1 MPSVCVIASTA
12 ATRPSRLP
20 KPLFGNMREDVKQD
34 MSKKHIRSEDRIGL
48 KLTQA
53 ERSLLLEGLTLMPS
67 VFEDAVKG
75 TPTKEPVM
83 LTLDDLDALGG
94 YVAAEAN
101 HTEDKRKGKKLDAV
115 FQKIQK
121 LLGTHTDEE
130 PPRTIS
136 FDDAMNS
143 KALTDNAVQV
153 AEFAATALMA
163 AESMGIKSKPLAHFY
178 LSPAQREV
186 LLAVP
191 DISKSIKTRLKN
203 DNASFTI
210 AEVASMTMSLVET
223 SIDGTPRQQV
233 AALLVVNHLTERLQA
248 GIPGLGESKP
258 RKAKEPKIKAD
269 SHTIYQFKITLIGS
283 KPPIWRRIQVADCT
297 LDKLHQHIQTAMGW
311 TNSHLHQFEIKG
323 KRYGDPELIVDGFDD
338 SNCVDS
344 TRTRISKILPKTG
357 KRFSFTYEY
366 DFGDGWDHEI
376 LFEGC
381 PQKEPRKRYP
391 LCIEGE
397 RACPPEDVGGIGGF
411 YEFLEALADP
421 KHNQHDDFLEWGG
434 EFESEKFDAQ
444 QATKEMKEGLPDWRL
459 M

>member
-1 MPSVCVIASTA
+1 M
-12 ATRPSRLP
+12 
-20 KPLFGNMREDVKQD
+20 KHE
-34 MSKKHIRSEDRIGL
+34 MSKKHIQPEDRIGL
-48 KLTQA
+48 ILTQA
-53 ERSLLLEGLTLMPS
+53 ERSLLLAGLTLLPS
-67 VFEDAVKG
+67 VYEEAVKA
-75 TPTKEPVM
+75 TPAKEPVL
-83 LTLDDLDALGG
+83 LTLDDLDELGG
-94 YVAAEAN
+94 YIAADAN
-101 HTEDKRKGKKLDAV
+101 HTQDKKRGKKLDAI
-115 FQKIQK
+115 FQKIQN
-121 LLGTHTDEE
+121 LLDTHTDEE

-136 FDDAMNS
+136 FDDARKSN
-143 KALTDNAVQV
+143 ALTDNAVQV
-153 AEFAATALMA
+153 AEFAAMALMA
-163 AESMGIKSKPLAHFY
+163 VESMGIKTKPLEHFY
-178 LSPAQREV
+178 LSPTQREV

-191 DISKSIKTRLKN
+191 DISKSIKTKLKK
-203 DNASFTI
+203 DNASFTV
-210 AEVASMTMSLVET
+210 AEVASMTMSLAET

-233 AALLVVNHLTERLQA
+233 AALLVVNHLTDRLQA
-248 GIPGLGESKP
+248 GIPGFGDSKP
-258 RKAKEPKIKAD
+258 RKTKEPKTKAD
-269 SHTIYQFKITLIGS
+269 FHTIYQFKITLLGS

-297 LDKLHQHIQTAMGW
+297 LDKLHEHIQTAMGW

-421 KHNQHDDFLEWGG
+421 EHEQHDEFMEWGG
-434 EFESEKFDAQ
+434 EFDPEKFDAR
-444 QATKEMKEGLPDWRL
+444 QATKDMKDGLPDWRL

>member
-1 MPSVCVIASTA
+1 MAELNIVLLMG
-12 ATRPSRLP
+12 RGLE
-20 KPLFGNMREDVKQD
+20 KDEKRE
-34 MSKKHIRSEDRIGL
+34 MSKKHIQSDDRIGL

-53 ERSLLLEGLTLMPS
+53 ERSLLLEGLTLLPS
-67 VFEDAVKG
+67 VFEDAVKA
-75 TPTKEPVM
+75 TPANKPVM
-83 LTLDDLDALGG
+83 LTLDDLDELGG
-94 YVAAEAN
+94 YVAAEVN
-101 HTEDKRKGKKLDAV
+101 RTEDKRKGKKLDAI

-121 LLGTHTDEE
+121 LLGTHSDEE
-130 PPRTIS
+130 PPRKIS
-136 FDDAMNS
+136 VEDAAKS

-153 AEFAATALMA
+153 AVFTATALMA
-163 AESMGIKSKPLAHFY
+163 AESMGIKTKPLEHFY

-191 DISKSIKTRLKN
+191 DISKSIKTRLKK
-203 DNASFTI
+203 DNASFTV
-210 AEVASMTMSLVET
+210 AEVASMTMSLVES

-248 GIPGLGESKP
+248 GIPGFGKTKP
-258 RKAKEPKIKAD
+258 PKTKKPKTKAD
-269 SHTIYQFKITLIGS
+269 SHTVYQFKITLLGS
-283 KPPIWRRIQVADCT
+283 MPPIWRRIQVADCT
-297 LDKLHQHIQTAMGW
+297 LDKLHEHIQTAMGW

-344 TRTRISKILPKTG
+344 TRTRISRILPKTG
-357 KRFSFTYEY
+357 KRFRFTYEY

-381 PQKEPRKRYP
+381 PQKEPGRKYP
-391 LCIEGE
+391 LCVEGE

-421 KHNQHDDFLEWGG
+421 KHDQHDEFMEWGG
-434 EFESEKFDAQ
+434 EFDPEKFDAQ
-444 QATKEMKEGLPDWRL
+444 QATKEIKEGLPDWRL

>member
-1 MPSVCVIASTA
+1 
-12 ATRPSRLP
+12 
-20 KPLFGNMREDVKQD
+20 
-34 MSKKHIRSEDRIGL
+34 MSKKQIQSHDRFGL

-53 ERSLLLEGLTLMPS
+53 ERSLLLDGLTLLPS
-67 VFEDAVKG
+67 VFEEEVKR

-83 LTLDDLDALGG
+83 LTLDDLDELGG
-94 YVAAEAN
+94 YIAAEAN
-101 HTEDKRKGKKLDAV
+101 HTHDKRKGKKLDAI

-121 LLGTHTDEE
+121 LLGTHSDEE
-130 PPRTIS
+130 PPRTVN
-136 FDDAMNS
+136 FYDARKS
-143 KALTDNAVQV
+143 KTLTYNAVQV
-153 AEFAATALMA
+153 AEFAATAIMA
-163 AESMGIKSKPLAHFY
+163 AESMGIKTKPLEHFY

-223 SIDGTPRQQV
+223 SIEGTPRQKV

-248 GIPGLGESKP
+248 GIPGFGESKP
-258 RKAKEPKIKAD
+258 RKAKEPKTKAD
-269 SHTIYQFKITLIGS
+269 SHAIYQFKITLIGS

-297 LDKLHQHIQTAMGW
+297 LDELHEHIQTAMGW
-311 TNSHLHQFEIKG
+311 TNSHLHQFEIKC

-381 PQKEPRKRYP
+381 PQKEPRKKYP
-391 LCIEGE
+391 LCVEGE
-397 RACPPEDVGGIGGF
+397 RACPPEDIGGIGGF

-421 KHNQHDDFLEWGG
+421 KNDQHDDLMEWGG
-434 EFESEKFDAQ
+434 DFEPEMFDAQ

>member
-1 MPSVCVIASTA
+1 
-12 ATRPSRLP
+12 
-20 KPLFGNMREDVKQD
+20 
-34 MSKKHIRSEDRIGL
+34 
-48 KLTQA
+48 
-53 ERSLLLEGLTLMPS
+53 
-67 VFEDAVKG
+67 
-75 TPTKEPVM
+75 M
-83 LTLDDLDALGG
+83 LTLDDLDELGG
-94 YVAAEAN
+94 YIAAEAN
-101 HTEDKRKGKKLDAV
+101 HTQDKKKGKKLDAI

-121 LLGTHTDEE
+121 LLGTRSDEE
-130 PPRTIS
+130 PPRTIT
-136 FDDAMNS
+136 FDDAMKS
-143 KALTDNAVQV
+143 RALSDNAVQV
-153 AEFAATALMA
+153 AEFAATALNA
-163 AESMGIKSKPLAHFY
+163 AESMGIKTKPLNHFS

-191 DISKSIKTRLKN
+191 DISKSIKTRLKK

-233 AALLVVNHLTERLQA
+233 AALLVVNYLTDRLQA
-248 GIPGLGESKP
+248 GIPGFGKSKP
-258 RKAKEPKIKAD
+258 RKAKEPKTKAD
-269 SHTIYQFKITLIGS
+269 SHTVYQFKITLLGS

-297 LDKLHQHIQTAMGW
+297 LDKLHEHIQTAMGW

-344 TRTRISKILPKTG
+344 TRTRISRILPKTG

-381 PQKEPRKRYP
+381 PQKELRKRYP
-391 LCIEGE
+391 LCVEGE

-411 YEFLEALADP
+411 YEFLKALADP
-421 KHNQHDDFLEWGG
+421 KHDQHDEFTEWGG
-434 EFESEKFDAQ
+434 EFEPEQFDAQ
-444 QATKEMKEGLPDWRL
+444 QATKDMKEGLPDWRL

>member
-1 MPSVCVIASTA
+1 MD
-12 ATRPSRLP
+12 RQG
-20 KPLFGNMREDVKQD
+20 KVKHE
-34 MSKKHIRSEDRIGL
+34 MSKKHIQPDDRIGL

-53 ERSLLLEGLTLMPS
+53 ERSLLLEGLTLLPS
-67 VFEDAVKG
+67 KFEDAVKG
-75 TPTKEPVM
+75 TPAKEPVM
-83 LTLDDLDALGG
+83 LTLDDLGELGG
-94 YVAAEAN
+94 YIAADAN
-101 HTEDKRKGKKLDAV
+101 HTQDKKKGKKLDAI

-130 PPRTIS
+130 PPQTIT
-136 FDDAMNS
+136 FDDAMKS
-143 KALTDNAVQV
+143 KAFSDNAVQV

-163 AESMGIKSKPLAHFY
+163 AESMGIKTKPLEHFY

-186 LLAVP
+186 LLGVP
-191 DISKSIKTRLKN
+191 DISKSIKAKLKKV
-203 DNASFTI
+203 NASFTI

-223 SIDGTPRQQV
+223 SIEGTPRQQV
-233 AALLVVNHLTERLQA
+233 AALMVVNHLTERLQA
-248 GIPGLGESKP
+248 GIPGFGESKP
-258 RKAKEPKIKAD
+258 RKAKEPKTKAD
-269 SHTIYQFKITLIGS
+269 SHTIYQFRITLRRS

-297 LDKLHQHIQTAMGW
+297 LDKLHEHIQTAMGW

-381 PQKEPRKRYP
+381 PQKEPRKKYP

-397 RACPPEDVGGIGGF
+397 RAC
-411 YEFLEALADP
+411 
-421 KHNQHDDFLEWGG
+421 
-434 EFESEKFDAQ
+434 
-444 QATKEMKEGLPDWRL
+444 LPDWRL
-459 M
+459 MR